1 MKKIIVFLL
10 IVSLVAVPVSAADYD
25 GMTILNHAFYIDGT
39 EHVIARDS
47 SGNIYYYIDGMQQS
61 KLALFFCNGS
71 YYYMSTS
78 STAIRYGVTYHI
90 SEIGS
95 NGLLPAGSYVI
106 DSDGRIVDPPYYPD
120 DWESQWS
127 DTWPFPS
134 DSSDIVASTPV
145 EISNASIS
153 LISTAIT
160 QSADWFLSLLLQSG
174 LTGFFLV
181 MFLVYK
187 IVVILLRPILGDAG
201 SDRSKRSLS
210 KED

>member
-47 SGNIYYYIDGMQQS
+47 SGNIYYYIDGIQQS

-90 SEIGS
+90 SEVGS

-134 DSSDIVASTPV
+134 DDVFADSGTLLGVFATMFGALFGWGFSILSASGFQGV
-145 EISNASIS
+145 YLA
-153 LISTAIT
+153 LFFV
-160 QSADWFLSLLLQSG
+160 SATFA
-174 LTGFFLV
+174 FLV
-181 MFLVYK
+181 APVLK
-187 IVVILLRPILGDAG
+187 NRKGGD
-201 SDRSKRSLS
+201 D
-210 KED
+210 